1 MIVFDASTLVS
12 ATFSSH
18 GVPAQAV
25 QRALREDRVA
35 ISEHVMTEL
44 LDVLHRPGVTR
55 FLKPDLRSELL
66 GQLVALGIPFEPAE
80 RVTDCRDPKDDK
92 YLELALA
99 SHADTIVS
107 SDRDLLVLHPW
118 RSVRILRPSVRILRP
133 AEYLAVEAGGDGA

>member
-1 MIVFDASTLVS
+1 MACVRI
-12 ATFSSH
+12 
-18 GVPAQAV
+18 G
-25 QRALREDRVA
+25 VA
-35 ISEHVMTEL
+35 ISEQVMSEL
-44 LDVLHRPGVTR
+44 LDVLQRPGVAR

-99 SHADTIVS
+99 SYADTIVS

-118 RSVRILRPSVRILRP
+118 RSVCILTP
-133 AEYLAVEAGGDGA
+133 GGLPGGGWRRWRMI